1 MMVPVPQIPYAAI
14 GIGVA
19 LLFGLWSFL
28 VAETAR
34 ERAVILIAPM
44 AALAVPYIAPSRAGR
59 VVSLVLWMAYG
70 IGCIIYLR
78 LNGVGV
84 R

>member
-1 MMVPVPQIPYAAI
+1 MVPVPQIPYAAI

-19 LLFGLWSFL
+19 ILFGVWAFL

-34 ERAVILIAPM
+34 ERAVILV
-44 AALAVPYIAPSRAGR
+44 AALLAFAVPSLVPSRAGR
-59 VVSLVLWMAYG
+59 AVSIVVWMAYG

-78 LNGVGV
+78 LHGLEI